1 MNPKRLVAGL
11 AAALLAA
18 LTLPAPM
25 PATAQTAPTRAKV
38 APDERLKEVDRDP
51 KLYEQYWKNGRKVA
65 AFCANCHG
73 EGGNSVK
80 GDVPNLAGQ
89 NTAYLLDQVKQF
101 ADGRRK
107 NLFMEGLVK
116 ALSPDEKVAVA
127 VFYASQVVQ
136 HRPARDAALAARGKA
151 LYERNCF
158 RCHGDLG
165 HGSEQYARI
174 AGQQDEY
181 LAITLRRYRDGTGG
195 RADPV
200 MAANTRN
207 LTDADLQAVVA
218 YVASMK

>member
-1 MNPKRLVAGL
+1 MNPKRLVVGL

-18 LTLPAPM
+18 LTLPAPH
-25 PATAQTAPTRAKV
+25 PALAQTAPARTAV

-80 GDVPNLAGQ
+80 PDVPNLAGQ

-158 RCHGDLG
+158 RCHGDHG

-181 LAITLRRYRDGTGG
+181 LALTLRRYRDGSAG

>member
-1 MNPKRLVAGL
+1 MNPKRLAAGL

-18 LTLPAPM
+18 LTLQAPIPAS
-25 PATAQTAPTRAKV
+25 AQTAPARTT
-38 APDERLKEVDRDP
+38 APDARLKEVERDA

-80 GDVPNLAGQ
+80 ADVPNLAGQ

-116 ALSPDEKVAVA
+116 ALSADEKVAVA
-127 VFYASQVVQ
+127 IFYASQAVQ
-136 HRPARDAALAARGKA
+136 HRPARDATLAARGKA

-158 RCHGDLG
+158 RCHGDHG
-165 HGSEQYARI
+165 HGTEQYARI

-181 LAITLRRYRDGTGG
+181 LAITLRRYRDGSAG

-218 YVASMK
+218 YVSSMK